1 MINSTKWYL
10 CHMKYRILS
19 QEELELL
26 EDDLKAFLIVN
37 GIHGDEWREMNKSNP
52 VKAVELVELFSDTVL
67 QKVYDKIRFIEHRSP
82 KSCMVFHL
90 KEDKIELISI
100 NSNSNSVDLTTPES
114 IHEALSKNADSLSI
128 FRTQKMYLKDRAAE
142 IHEMLEQGCVNSSE
156 AFWYQLEKVV

>member
-1 MINSTKWYL
+1 
-10 CHMKYRILS
+10 MKYRILS

-37 GIHGDEWREMNKSNP
+37 GIQGDEWAEMNKSNP

-67 QKVYDKIRFIEHRSP
+67 QKVYDKVRFIEHRSQ

-90 KEDKIELISI
+90 LDDKIELISI
-100 NSNSNSVDLTTPES
+100 NANSDAVDLTTPES
-114 IHEALSKNADSLSI
+114 IHQALSTNAASLFM
-128 FRTQKMYLKDRAAE
+128 FRTEKMYLRDRASE

-156 AFWYQLEKVV
+156 AFWYQLVKVV

>member
-1 MINSTKWYL
+1 
-10 CHMKYRILS
+10 MKYRILS

-37 GIHGDEWREMNKSNP
+37 GIHGDEWAEMNKSNP

-67 QKVYDKIRFIEHRSP
+67 QKVYDKVRFIEHRSQ

-90 KEDKIELISI
+90 LDDKIELISI
-100 NSNSNSVDLTTPES
+100 NANSDAVDLTTPES
-114 IHEALSKNADSLSI
+114 IHEALSTNAESLSM
-128 FRTQKMYLKDRAAE
+128 FRTEKMYLRDRASE

>member
-1 MINSTKWYL
+1 
-10 CHMKYRILS
+10 MKYRILS

-37 GIHGDEWREMNKSNP
+37 GIHGDEWAEMNKSNP

-67 QKVYDKIRFIEHRSP
+67 QKVYDKVRFIEHRSQ

-90 KEDKIELISI
+90 LDDKIELISI
-100 NSNSNSVDLTTPES
+100 NANSDAVDLTTPES
-114 IHEALSKNADSLSI
+114 IHQALSTNAASLFM
-128 FRTQKMYLKDRAAE
+128 FRTEKMYLRDRAAE

-156 AFWYQLEKVV
+156 AFWYQLVKVV

>member
-1 MINSTKWYL
+1 
-10 CHMKYRILS
+10 MKYRILS

-90 KEDKIELISI
+90 KEDKI
-100 NSNSNSVDLTTPES
+100 
-114 IHEALSKNADSLSI
+114 
-128 FRTQKMYLKDRAAE
+128 
-142 IHEMLEQGCVNSSE
+142 
-156 AFWYQLEKVV
+156 

>member
-1 MINSTKWYL
+1 
-10 CHMKYRILS
+10 MKYRILS
-19 QEELELL
+19 QEELEFL

-37 GIHGDEWREMNKSNP
+37 GIHGDEWAEMNKSNP

-67 QKVYDKIRFIEHRSP
+67 QKVYEKIRFIEHRSQ

-100 NSNSNSVDLTTPES
+100 NANSETVDLTTPES
-114 IHEALSKNADSLSI
+114 IHKALLTNAGSLSI
-128 FRTQKMYLKDRAAE
+128 FKTEKAYLKDRAAE
-142 IHEMLEQGCVNSSE
+142 VHEMLEQGCVNSSE

>member
-1 MINSTKWYL
+1 
-10 CHMKYRILS
+10 MKYRILS